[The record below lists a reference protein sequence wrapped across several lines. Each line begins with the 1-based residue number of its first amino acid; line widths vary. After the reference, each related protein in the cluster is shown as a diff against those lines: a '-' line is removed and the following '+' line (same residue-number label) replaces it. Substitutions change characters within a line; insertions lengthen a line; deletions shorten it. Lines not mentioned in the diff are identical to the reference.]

1 MCAALKV
8 SDDDDGLDL
17 LLRLRGI
24 SPLALP
30 SETWGQGYNSPMD
43 GELPTFV
50 SALSQGRRGYRK
62 QDRGWNV
69 ERGRRGR
76 ISPINKRIT
85 HDSVTAGELGR
96 QIGLSAD

>member
-8 SDDDDGLDL
+8 SDDDDGMDL

-50 SALSQGRRGYRK
+50 SALSQGRRGYRI
-62 QDRGWNV
+62 GGGTWNV
-69 ERGRRGR
+69 ADGGGSRQS
-76 ISPINKRIT
+76 IS
-85 HDSVTAGELGR
+85 ELR
-96 QIGLSAD
+96 TTR